1 MDLLIPLALAAL
13 LIFFLFNSRRKQK
26 ARAEEIKSGLV
37 PGATVMTT
45 FGVFGTVLS
54 IDEENNQVTLESGP
68 GTVLR
73 VHRQA
78 IGQISNPEATGAAAG
93 GAVADAP
100 EAADDAESTDTPAIT
115 DAELDAMNERKRAE
129 KTSGDTD
136 LPADDVVDSDSE
148 LKSDT
153 TQVEADE
160 TDSVI
165 DDATGSKNA
174 DDAVDGAGETDA
186 DAFGTDSSDP
196 ENPKKN

>member
-26 ARAEEIKSGLV
+26 ARAEQIKSGLM

-54 IDEENNQVTLESGP
+54 IDEENNQVTIESGP

-78 IGQISNPEATGAAAG
+78 IGQVESNQAAESVDAPGAAAP
-93 GAVADAP
+93 AADADND
-100 EAADDAESTDTPAIT
+100 ADASDDKPAIT

-129 KTSGDTD
+129 TDT
-136 LPADDVVDSDSE
+136 P
-148 LKSDT
+148 
-153 TQVEADE
+153 
-160 TDSVI
+160 
-165 DDATGSKNA
+165 DDAAEDVIS
-174 DDAVDGAGETDA
+174 DDSAEKAEDVDAESSAETDA
-186 DAFGTDSSDP
+186 DSADADVDSTDSTDSSDSDTD
-196 ENPKKN
+196 KKN

>member
-37 PGATVMTT
+37 PGAKVMTT

-54 IDEENNQVTLESGP
+54 IDEENNQVTIESGP

-78 IGQISNPEATGAAAG
+78 IGQIENNQAAAPVDAPGAAAP
-93 GAVADAP
+93 AAEADVDA
-100 EAADDAESTDTPAIT
+100 AADDEKPAIT

-129 KTSGDTD
+129 KGTADEDAAEDVVADESAAKTEDDDAEAVAEADADSAAADDDVTDSADSDTD
-136 LPADDVVDSDSE
+136 
-148 LKSDT
+148 
-153 TQVEADE
+153 
-160 TDSVI
+160 
-165 DDATGSKNA
+165 
-174 DDAVDGAGETDA
+174 
-186 DAFGTDSSDP
+186 
-196 ENPKKN
+196 KKN